1 MKNIALVYFLGNEVK
16 RSKRISLISIFR
28 KLKKLFAFKINPLSV
43 KKVAI
48 DESLTIHMVKLPYTF
63 KELEK
68 AGRLTKNK
76 VNRCL
81 SRICTEYSIDKC
93 IIPADLTSS
102 LEKGVKSGLTGNLA
116 FKALAADITRYICA
130 QKGFSMRDV
139 DVAIIQGD
147 NAMLPYM
154 VIKQLSP
161 DVKFIT
167 LVTNNRD
174 LIEKKIEEV
183 CYETGLSVRITKDA
197 ASVLNNSDV
206 VINYGNL
213 RSYRIIKKI
222 DSNAIII
229 NYGELKED
237 KFASDNEVISGM
249 DIGLGDRY
257 TVSIEDDVLS
267 FYSNSEIAEIILVNK
282 AGIMFDSA
290 GELAENSDLDK
301 FVKVFNEEGFYVKG
315 IYNDRIF
322 SKNNK

>member
-1 MKNIALVYFLGNEVK
+1 MKNVALVYFLGNEVK
-16 RSKRISLISIFR
+16 WSKRISLMSIFR
-28 KLKKLFAFKINPLSV
+28 KLKKLFAFKVNPLSV
-43 KKVAI
+43 NKVAI
-48 DESLTIHMVKLPYTF
+48 DESLTIHMVKLPYTL

-68 AGRLTKNK
+68 AGRCTKNK

-81 SRICTEYSIDKC
+81 SRICTEISIDKC
-93 IIPADLTSS
+93 FVPADLTST

-116 FKALAADITRYICA
+116 FKVLAADITRYICA
-130 QKGFSMRDV
+130 QKGFSLRDV

-161 DVKFIT
+161 NVKFIT
-167 LVTNNRD
+167 LVTDNRD

-213 RSYRIIKKI
+213 RSFRIINKI
-222 DSNAIII
+222 DSKAIII

-237 KFASDNEVISGM
+237 KFASDNEVIFGM

-257 TVSIEDDVLS
+257 TVSIEDDLLS

-301 FVKVFNEEGFYVKG
+301 FIKMFYEKGFYVKG
-315 IYNDRIF
+315 IYNDRIL